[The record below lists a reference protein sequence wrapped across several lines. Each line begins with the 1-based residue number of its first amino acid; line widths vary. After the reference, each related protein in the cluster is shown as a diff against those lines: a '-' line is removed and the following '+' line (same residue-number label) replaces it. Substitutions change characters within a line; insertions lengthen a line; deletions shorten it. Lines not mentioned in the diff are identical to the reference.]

1 MSRRLTS
8 RAAVTAI
15 TVVAAAVLA
24 GCGSG
29 TTVASGA
36 VSASGFST
44 MSDTKNMQHA
54 VMAMPS
60 TPCTTAEG
68 RTTAPPWDAPA
79 DPSARVAAAGLRM
92 MGAEGNVMH
101 IHAHLD
107 VLVDDKPVTVPA
119 FIGID
124 EKAHQISPMH
134 THDPSGVIHIES
146 PAEAA
151 FTLGQFMT
159 EWNVALDAD
168 RIGGLKA
175 GNGNLLRAYVNG
187 KQIKGSPAAIV
198 LKAHE
203 EIALV
208 YGPADE
214 QGKVPGTFPF
224 PAGM

>member
-1 MSRRLTS
+1 MSRRLAFRT
-8 RAAVTAI
+8 AVTAI
-15 TVVAAAVLA
+15 TAAAVAVLA

-29 TTVASGA
+29 KTAASG
-36 VSASGFST
+36 SASTPGFST
-44 MSDTKNMQHA
+44 MSDAKNTQHA
-54 VMAMPS
+54 VMAVPS
-60 TPCTTAEG
+60 TPRITAEG

-79 DPSARVAAAGLRM
+79 DPSARVAAAGLGM

-107 VLVDDKPVTVPA
+107 VLVNGKPVTVPA

-124 EKAHQISPMH
+124 EKAKQISPVH
-134 THDPSGVIHIES
+134 THDPSGIIHIES
-146 PAEAA
+146 PAKAT

-175 GNGNLLRAYVNG
+175 GGGNLLRAYVNG
-187 KQIKGSPAAIV
+187 KQIKGDPAAIM
-198 LKAHE
+198 LHAHE

-208 YGPADE
+208 YGPANE
-214 QGKVPGTFPF
+214 KGKVPATFPF
-224 PAGM
+224 RAGM